1 MKTWSKMRHKLENEY
16 LAESLKGHICYFA
29 TSYSKYPDHEGR
41 ASILLDGK
49 QIIEGSYCGR
59 WNKYQLLPKDENYN
73 LRISYEFPIMDDVAL
88 QFGQF
93 DQRCF
98 YEAFYEFDNQS
109 IEKSLS
115 SENAIV
121 RVFAL
126 LDRRIGKRRLRSIQ
140 ENIHNEGEVFRTFF
154 NIRATAEG
162 II

>member
-1 MKTWSKMRHKLENEY
+1 
-16 LAESLKGHICYFA
+16 
-29 TSYSKYPDHEGR
+29 
-41 ASILLDGK
+41 
-49 QIIEGSYCGR
+49 
-59 WNKYQLLPKDENYN
+59 
-73 LRISYEFPIMDDVAL
+73 MDDVAL

-93 DQRCF
+93 DHWCF
-98 YEAFYEFDNQS
+98 YKAFDEFDNQS

-121 RVFAL
+121 RVFAI

-162 II
+162 IL